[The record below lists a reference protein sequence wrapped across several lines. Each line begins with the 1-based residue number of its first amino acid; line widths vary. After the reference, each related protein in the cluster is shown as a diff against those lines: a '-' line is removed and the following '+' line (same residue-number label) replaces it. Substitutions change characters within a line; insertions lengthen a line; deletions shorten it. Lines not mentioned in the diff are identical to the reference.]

1 MEVLRYKGQQV
12 RDNVEGV
19 SLELELLGWC
29 PPSDDRICLNRLR
42 VKVDEKGAKE
52 AFLHHDLMSLNVVLV
67 KANREDLCPEQ
78 LFQLK
83 ILISNVEDWLILLS
97 NHLIKDC
104 ISDHLLK
111 NALSILLLVEEE
123 LVAFGAGDN
132 IVDENADFI
141 A

>member
-1 MEVLRYKGQQV
+1 
-12 RDNVEGV
+12 
-19 SLELELLGWC
+19 
-29 PPSDDRICLNRLR
+29 
-42 VKVDEKGAKE
+42 
-52 AFLHHDLMSLNVVLV
+52 MSLNVVLV

-78 LFQLK
+78 LFELE